1 MSAARTGAVLALWN
15 DIDPSRIDEYERWH
29 ALEHVPERVWVPG
42 FIAATRYMADG
53 SGQPRFFTLYELQSL
68 ECLDSAAYRALVHE
82 PTPWSASMRSA
93 FTNFQRVTCPLV
105 VDAGAVIAA
114 GMLAVRGVWD
124 TLAPPGGAALQAL
137 AAALLSS
144 GDVTRVQIGEAVP
157 AGPQAL
163 PNQGDAPPGREFL
176 FLVQSLREDAQIAL
190 ERFNEAAAP
199 ILKTSTWHER
209 TSYRFASKVLHTDV
223 TAEQR
228 PAPRLDLMR

>member
-15 DIDPSRIDEYERWH
+15 DVDPSRVDEYERWH

-42 FIAATRYMADG
+42 FIAATRYVADG

-93 FTNFQRVTCPLV
+93 FTNFQRVSCPLV
-105 VDAGAVIAA
+105 VDAGAVIAS
-114 GMLAVRGVWD
+114 GMLAVRCVWN
-124 TLAPPGGAALQAL
+124 TPALPGGAAFQEL
-137 AAALLSS
+137 AAALLSG

-163 PNQGDAPPGREFL
+163 PNHGNVPPGREFL
-176 FLVQSLREDAQIAL
+176 FLVQSLRDDARVVL
-190 ERFNEAAAP
+190 RRFNEAAAS
-199 ILKTSTWHER
+199 ILR
-209 TSYRFASKVLHTDV
+209 TSAWHQRTTYRFASKVLHTDV